1 MAAQTNDC
9 EVEGLARGPGAAD
22 SGDRGQR
29 GGDSYQLQEGM
40 FGMAAIKKKEWQP
53 YEPLAALSAGG
64 ITSCGHRTGAS
75 SLMWGFR

>member
-40 FGMAAIKKKEWQP
+40 FGMAAIKKKNG
-53 YEPLAALSAGG
+53 SR
-64 ITSCGHRTGAS
+64 TSRWPPCLLVGSRLVGTEQVPVV
-75 SLMWGFR
+75 